1 MHLRLKSSILLPLLG
16 DGAGAIVVVA
26 AMLLLVMLPLLVV
39 IIPVKVVYL

>member
-1 MHLRLKSSILLPLLG
+1 MHLCLKSSILLPLLG